1 MNPLSRNP
9 GSPLQYTCVVI
20 VYFSAAVDAFRK
32 FLDNTK
38 SEDIVEVLD
47 NEACWEKFVIVL
59 SLVISVQL

>member
-1 MNPLSRNP
+1 MLGEVCNCIII
-9 GSPLQYTCVVI
+9 G
-20 VYFSAAVDAFRK
+20 YFSAAVDAFRK